1 LSSAVRGGSSR
12 LRRARLA
19 DRGRE
24 VVLPAPWGPAERRSR
39 PGMDAIRWMC
49 VAIVVLG
56 VVFALSFLP
65 GRTAT
70 AIDATEDEP
79 AAMR

>member
-1 LSSAVRGGSSR
+1 MCRSGERT
-12 LRRARLA
+12 LRRMNAML
-19 DRGRE
+19 G
-24 VVLPAPWGPAERRSR
+24 
-39 PGMDAIRWMC
+39 MC

-56 VVFALSFLP
+56 VVLALSFLP

-79 AAMR
+79 AALR